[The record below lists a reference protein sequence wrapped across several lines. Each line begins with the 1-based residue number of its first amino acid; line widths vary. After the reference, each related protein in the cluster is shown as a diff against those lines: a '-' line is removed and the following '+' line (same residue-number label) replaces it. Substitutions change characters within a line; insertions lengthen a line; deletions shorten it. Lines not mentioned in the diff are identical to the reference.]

1 MNIYRGLFMI
11 MLVFVSMFAVTAAQ
25 TEDIKKFKNGMTFN
39 HTLHQ
44 TERVGKCFVCH
55 ENVSVSGDGTV
66 VTTSKPGKIKG
77 FGKEW
82 AHKYCTDCHD
92 LFGEGPVTC
101 KDCHLK

>member
-1 MNIYRGLFMI
+1 
-11 MLVFVSMFAVTAAQ
+11 MLIDSP
-25 TEDIKKFKNGMTFN
+25 IK
-39 HTLHQ
+39 TLKDFIEYAKAHPNQ
-44 TERVGKCFVCH
+44 AT
-55 ENVSVSGDGTV
+55 

-101 KDCHLK
+101 TDCHQK